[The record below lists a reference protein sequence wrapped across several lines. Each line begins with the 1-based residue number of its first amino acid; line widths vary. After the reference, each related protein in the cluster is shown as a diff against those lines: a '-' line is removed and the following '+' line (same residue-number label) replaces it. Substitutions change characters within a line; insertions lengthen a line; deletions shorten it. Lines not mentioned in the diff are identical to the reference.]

1 MANLGKGLGAALE
14 SFGAGMI
21 KQGETIGNMMYLTAA
36 ADKEAARKAG
46 AAGLK
51 AQHDTMLKYLDRMG
65 ADVDELSKQY
75 VAAITAQDP
84 NADVIGEQLTIARG
98 NLEAAWDSVLG
109 RKPRKKTDPTYTE
122 EVSAYLKSYGVGD
135 KLRLLHQDLLGDKSS
150 AVYQGSLKRIRDDYK
165 KLHPNWDKLD
175 EKTRTGIIDATVTQ
189 IISIKPEDIVID
201 SQVTPKVSQQEIV
214 GDIKESQAAAAQR
227 GNWAMGAFQDYVKRA
242 PQNVPGATFNA
253 AENARLLQQQMP
265 SDTPANLEMGTS
277 QSSTSQQAF
286 KQMMGSASGM
296 GGMAADFEENP
307 AASAEARALAAQQA
321 QAQSAGQQASPQAT
335 PEQALTQATPDDV
348 AAIRRFMKQLLQLI
362 ESMGQV
368 EAMQAMSQRFRGLS
382 PSQKQILLADKQ
394 YGAAFKQLM
403 R

>member
-109 RKPRKKTDPTYTE
+109 RKPRKKTDTTYTD
-122 EVSAYLKSYGVGD
+122 EVTAYLKSYGVGD
-135 KLRLLHQDLLGDKSS
+135 KLKLLNQDLLGDKNHP
-150 AVYQGSLKRIRDDYK
+150 GSLKKIREEFK

-286 KQMMGSASGM
+286 NQMMGSASGM

-348 AAIRRFMKQLLQLI
+348 AAIRRFMQQLLQLI